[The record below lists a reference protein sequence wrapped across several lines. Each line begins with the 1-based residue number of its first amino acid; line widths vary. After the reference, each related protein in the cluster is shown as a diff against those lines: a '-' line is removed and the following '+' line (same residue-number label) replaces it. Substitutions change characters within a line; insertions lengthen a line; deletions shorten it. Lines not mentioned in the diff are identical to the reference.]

1 MFSPLSASGEY
12 DKDVT
17 SFLEVASSYIERER
31 DVFHFLATL
40 SNLSAF
46 IYSYFPD
53 LNWAG
58 FYLFDGK
65 KLVVGPFHGEPACI
79 EIRLGHGV
87 CGTAA
92 ERKESIIVPDVS
104 LFPGHIACSAK
115 SRSEIVVPIIRR
127 DGTLWGLIDIDSPVL
142 NRFSEYE
149 KRLLENLSN
158 LISESFDHDFPML

>member
-1 MFSPLSASGEY
+1 MFSPLASSGEY
-12 DKDVT
+12 EKDVT
-17 SFLEVASSYIERER
+17 SFLEVASSYIEKER

-46 IYSYFPD
+46 IYSYFPS

-65 KLVVGPFHGEPACI
+65 KLVVGPFQGEPACI

-87 CGTAA
+87 CGKAA
-92 ERKESIIVPDVS
+92 EEKKSIIVPDVS

-115 SRSEIVVPIIRR
+115 SRSEMVVPIIKK
-127 DGTLWGLIDIDSPVL
+127 DGTLWGLIDMDSPIL
-142 NRFSEYE
+142 NRFSECEE
-149 KRLLENLSN
+149 KMLSS
-158 LISESFDHDFPML
+158 LASLFSQSLD

>member
-12 DKDVT
+12 DTDVT

-31 DVFHFLATL
+31 DVFHFFATL

-65 KLVVGPFHGEPACI
+65 KLVVGPFQGACVY
-79 EIRLGHGV
+79 RNKTG
-87 CGTAA
+87 A
-92 ERKESIIVPDVS
+92 
-104 LFPGHIACSAK
+104 
-115 SRSEIVVPIIRR
+115 
-127 DGTLWGLIDIDSPVL
+127 WGLRNCCREKGEH
-142 NRFSEYE
+142 NRS
-149 KRLLENLSN
+149 
-158 LISESFDHDFPML
+158 